1 MRSWHWQRDTKMLF
15 ETYHCSL
22 VRLNE
27 FVIQF
32 DLLVKKHSHVG
43 PHAHLSQHSAYVKQ
57 VHQAV
62 DQELE
67 VSCGMVT
74 TSI

>member
-1 MRSWHWQRDTKMLF
+1 MIF

-22 VRLNE
+22 VRLNQ
-27 FVIQF
+27 FTIQF
-32 DLLVKKHSHVG
+32 DLLVKKHSHTG

-57 VHQAV
+57 VQEAV

-67 VSCGMVT
+67 VPCGMVT
-74 TSI
+74 TST